1 MKYAA
6 MKYAACG
13 ICKQLMKPKQGCLIE
28 TVICNGKKYKRIPA
42 GDALE
47 FYSLNTNNTCRD
59 CKTGEGQFHHFNCG
73 AEVCPHCHELLIYCI
88 CEADFEEVE

>member
-1 MKYAA
+1 M
-6 MKYAACG
+6 
-13 ICKQLMKPKQGCLIE
+13 
-28 TVICNGKKYKRIPA
+28 
-42 GDALE
+42 E